1 MSKVSWSARLARAS
15 HEAKR
20 ARRLLLLLLVTHVH
34 LREHIHVVG
43 GLLAHHSRLRHAR
56 LRHAWLLLAAHAST
70 HVHSHHV
77 RLLRLTEHTSSIVHR
92 LLHVWLELIHLR
104 LKASS
109 HGAASGP
116 ASHRTEAARC
126 ALALALH
133 HAAWSAHAHAR
144 GQVHLWPVL
153 ARVRADPHRVQ
164 RLAFSR
170 VEQVPLR
177 VDWLLHDRLLLVEFR
192 LLLLQR
198 IEVEE
203 AASEGITGL
212 GPG

>member
-1 MSKVSWSARLARAS
+1 MSKVNQNSRLARAS

-43 GLLAHHSRLRHAR
+43 GLLAHHSRLC
-56 LRHAWLLLAAHAST
+56 HAWLLLAAHASA

-116 ASHRTEAARC
+116 ASHCTEAARC

-133 HAAWSAHAHAR
+133 HAWSAHAHAR
-144 GQVHLWPVL
+144 GQIHLWLVL
-153 ARVRADPHRVQ
+153 AWVRADPHRVQ
-164 RLAFSR
+164 RIALSR
-170 VEQVPLR
+170 VEQVSLR
-177 VDWLLHDRLLLVEFR
+177 VDFLLHVRLLLMEFR
-192 LLLLQR
+192 LLVLHR
-198 IEVEE
+198 IKVEE
-203 AASEGITGL
+203 AASEGIAGL

>member
-1 MSKVSWSARLARAS
+1 MSKVNQNSRLARAS

-34 LREHIHVVG
+34 LREHVHVVG
-43 GLLAHHSRLRHAR
+43 GLLAHHSRLC
-56 LRHAWLLLAAHAST
+56 HAWLLLAAHASA

-77 RLLRLTEHTSSIVHR
+77 RLLRLTEHTSSIHR
-92 LLHVWLELIHLR
+92 LLHGLELIHLR

-116 ASHRTEAARC
+116 ASHCTEAARC

-133 HAAWSAHAHAR
+133 HARSAHAHAR
-144 GQVHLWPVL
+144 GQIHLWLVL
-153 ARVRADPHRVQ
+153 AWVRADPHRVQ
-164 RLAFSR
+164 RIALSR
-170 VEQVPLR
+170 VEQVSLR
-177 VDWLLHDRLLLVEFR
+177 VDFRLHVRLLLMEFR
-192 LLLLQR
+192 LLVLHR
-198 IEVEE
+198 IKVEE
-203 AASEGITGL
+203 AASEGIAGL

>member
-1 MSKVSWSARLARAS
+1 MFKINHNSWLVLAS

-34 LREHIHVVG
+34 LCEHIHVVG
-43 GLLAHHSRLRHAR
+43 GLLAHHSRLC
-56 LRHAWLLLAAHAST
+56 HAWLLAAHASA

-116 ASHRTEAARC
+116 ASHCTEAARC

-133 HAAWSAHAHAR
+133 HAWSAHAHAR
-144 GQVHLWPVL
+144 GQIHLWLVL
-153 ARVRADPHRVQ
+153 AWVRADPHRVQ
-164 RLAFSR
+164 RIALSR
-170 VEQVPLR
+170 VEQVSLR
-177 VDWLLHDRLLLVEFR
+177 VDFLLHVCLLLMEFR
-192 LLLLQR
+192 LLVLHR
-198 IEVEE
+198 IKVEE
-203 AASEGITGL
+203 AASEGIAGL

>member
-1 MSKVSWSARLARAS
+1 M
-15 HEAKR
+15 
-20 ARRLLLLLLVTHVH
+20 
-34 LREHIHVVG
+34 
-43 GLLAHHSRLRHAR
+43 
-56 LRHAWLLLAAHAST
+56 LAAHASA

-116 ASHRTEAARC
+116 ASHCTEAARC

-133 HAAWSAHAHAR
+133 HAWSAHAHAR
-144 GQVHLWPVL
+144 GQIHLWLVL
-153 ARVRADPHRVQ
+153 AWVRADPHRVQ
-164 RLAFSR
+164 RVALSR
-170 VEQVPLR
+170 VEQVSLR
-177 VDWLLHDRLLLVEFR
+177 VDLRLHLCLLLVDLR
-192 LLLLQR
+192 LFCLQG
-198 IEVEE
+198 IKVEE
-203 AASEGITGL
+203 AASEGITWL